1 MRSLIFRPFSFIL
14 PLTGGIFYTAPHGR
28 HVAAKLRNL
37 TFRPFSFILPLTGGI
52 FYTAPHGRR
61 VVAKLHSLIFR
72 PFSFILPLT
81 GEIFLY
87 RTPRQACGGEIAQLN
102 IPAVFFHP
110 PLDGRDFF
118 IPLRDRR
125 VVAKLRSLIFRPFS
139 FILSLTGGIFL
150 YRTPRQACGGEIAQ
164 LNIPAVFFHPPL
176 DGRDFFIP
184 LRDRRVVAK
193 LRSLIFRPFSFILSL
208 TGGIFLYRTP
218 RQACG

>member
-1 MRSLIFRPFSFIL
+1 LTEGIFFIPPRGRRVAAKLRSLIFRPFSFIL

-150 YRTPRQACGGEIAQ
+150 YRTPRQACG
-164 LNIPAVFFHPPL
+164 
-176 DGRDFFIP
+176 
-184 LRDRRVVAK
+184 
-193 LRSLIFRPFSFILSL
+193 
-208 TGGIFLYRTP
+208 
-218 RQACG
+218 